1 MKKLLFILLL
11 SATSVLAYGYTK
23 NCLRCDWHGQD
34 DRRGRLTLNFK
45 GGATYGTIN
54 QIYSIYEPLVWS
66 PNYDYEIK
74 GKFYPVMS
82 VDLNFGINIFR
93 LDLRATYSLKGASFS
108 KHYTN
113 YDEKYDI
120 NYHFVDFSLG
130 AELLIYKGLYMGF
143 FGGYGLN
150 LNPKNG
156 IKYTSNLYENYLE
169 YDNDKQIVTN
179 QSFSGMNDWFAGINL
194 GYEFYSGLVIEL
206 NYKAGLSDII
216 NTKSNKYDF
225 RNSFNNTQQISL
237 LIGYSLEFF
246 DHETKRIQRRWR

>member
-1 MKKLLFILLL
+1 MSNRLFQGLIHQMKDTVNGVIGVVDET
-11 SATSVLAYGYTK
+11 ATIIACSDLTK
-23 NCLRCDWHGQD
+23 I
-34 DRRGRLTLNFK
+34 
-45 GGATYGTIN
+45 GTTN
-54 QIYSIYEPLVWS
+54 EFVS
-66 PNYDYEIK
+66 
-74 GKFYPVMS
+74 
-82 VDLNFGINIFR
+82 
-93 LDLRATYSLKGASFS
+93 LDLSDSHDVFIRDGFTYKPFGTHMRSDYAVFVEGTDENASRYAS
-108 KHYTN
+108 IMAITLSSIKQY

-246 DHETKRIQRRWR
+246 DHETKRIQKRWR